1 MPTYSKKPGGGCGCA
16 GFGRQ
21 SAFGSNADA
30 FFYPLNKA
38 HVNGCLQ
45 NSGYYRNN
53 YAPLTQSSGFGSN
66 KPVMRIGS
74 KKKS

>member
-1 MPTYSKKPGGGCGCA
+1 MPPRKAPGCGCGA
-16 GFGRQ
+16 FGRQ
-21 SAFGSNADA
+21 SAFGSSADA
-30 FFYPLNKA
+30 FFYPLNQG

-53 YAPLTQSSGFGSN
+53 SAPLTHSSGFGSN

-74 KKKS
+74 KKK